1 MISHMDDV
9 RPNFFVV
16 GAPRAG
22 TTTLYNYLRQHPDIY
37 VPKQKELH
45 YFTRE
50 HAASSYY
57 RPPVIRT
64 ECEYL
69 RHFSARKG
77 QSLAGDF
84 SPSYLYFE
92 AAAKEILRFSSDAR
106 IIIVLRNPTERT
118 ISHYLMDVSKGLQD
132 KPLSTFYARTAENR
146 PFHFEYVGASL
157 YADGVA
163 RYRRLFGPDRV
174 HVIVAE
180 ELWANAQSTIAE
192 ALRFLGADPN
202 APFQPEDPA
211 NSYFEPRTNAMR
223 SLGRNSLARTTFR
236 LLPEPMQLGLK
247 TLLQRRGGR
256 KPEFVAERQYLDR
269 YFSDEV
275 KHLSAI
281 LSRDMAGVWN
291 RERPAADQDHKGLS

>member
-1 MISHMDDV
+1 MEDL

-37 VPKQKELH
+37 VPKRKELH

-64 ECEYL
+64 EHEYL
-69 RHFSARKG
+69 HHFSARKD

-92 AAAKEILRFSSDAR
+92 AAAEEILRFSSGAR
-106 IIIVLRNPTERT
+106 IIAILRNPTERT
-118 ISHYLMDVSKGLQD
+118 ISHYLMDVAKGLQD
-132 KPLSTFYARTAENR
+132 KPLSAFYECTAENR
-146 PFHFEYVGASL
+146 LFHFEYVGASL

-163 RYRRLFGPDRV
+163 RYQRLFGPDRV
-174 HVIVAE
+174 HVILSE
-180 ELWANAQSTIAE
+180 ELWENPETTIRE

-202 APFQPEDPA
+202 APFRPADPA
-211 NSYFEPRTNAMR
+211 NAYFEPRTDVLR
-223 SLGRNSLARTTFR
+223 SLGRSPLARTTFR
-236 LLPEPMQLGLK
+236 LLPGPLQLTLK
-247 TLLQRRGGR
+247 TLLQRQGGR
-256 KPEFVAERQYLDR
+256 KPEFAAERQYLDR
-269 YFSDEV
+269 CFADEV
-275 KHLSAI
+275 GHLSAI
-281 LSRDMAGVWN
+281 LGRDMAGVWG
-291 RERPAADQDHKGLS
+291 RERLAGERGRKGPP

>member
-1 MISHMDDV
+1 MDDL

-45 YFTRE
+45 YFTHE

-69 RHFSARKG
+69 RHYSARKG
-77 QSLAGDF
+77 QSFAGDF

-92 AAAKEILRFSSDAR
+92 TAAEEILRFSSDPR
-106 IIIVLRNPTERT
+106 IIAVLRNPTERT
-118 ISHYLMDVSKGLQD
+118 ISHYLMDVAKGLQE
-132 KPLSTFYARTAENR
+132 KPLSAFYESTAENSL
-146 PFHFEYVGASL
+146 FHFEYIGASL

-174 HVIVAE
+174 YVIVSE
-180 ELWANAQSTIAE
+180 ELWANAKSTIVDL
-192 ALRFLGADPN
+192 LRFLGADPN
-202 APFQPEDPA
+202 APFRPAGPA
-211 NSYFEPRTNAMR
+211 NTYFEPRAGVPR
-223 SLGRNSLARTTFR
+223 SFGRSPLARATFR
-236 LLPEPMQLGLK
+236 LLPDPLQSALK
-247 TLLQRRGGR
+247 TLLRRQGGR
-256 KPEFVAERQYLDR
+256 KPEFAAERQYLDR
-269 YFSDEV
+269 CFADEV
-275 KHLSAI
+275 GHLSTI
-281 LSRDMAGVWN
+281 LGRDMAGVWS
-291 RERPAADQDHKGLS
+291 RERLAGERGRRGSP